1 MKKLSLIGM
10 AAMILGVAASATACG
25 GQEKAISL
33 WVGNEEGVVSF
44 YQSKCDAFREANPD
58 FPYKIKVSG
67 SDLGS
72 IAGTILK
79 DPSACADIY
88 SVAHDNVGKLAQN
101 GSASAITDAEL
112 KAQVEADN
120 SASFVKVS
128 KSVVANTE
136 FLFAVPYISQALF
149 LMYDT
154 RYVTT
159 EQASSFESLKEA
171 AVAASAQLGKDVKAV
186 ECPGTDGYN
195 FSFTLLSRNNAT
207 KETSLK
213 IYDDGTIFNGS
224 TYVQGDD
231 EVAFAKWINS
241 YFHDKNGFRFP
252 TDAGWT
258 LDIQNHNALAF
269 IGGAWHRSAFA
280 NAVGESN
287 LGIAMLPTFT
297 LTDATAYKTASSGT
311 TYRAGTFAD
320 CKVMMI
326 NSKIDRAKYDYAQQI
341 IKYLSC
347 QDTQNEAFTKVGIVP
362 SYSAF
367 AQNIQEIKAANPD
380 IPQTVLDQAVAQ
392 TSMTEYSI
400 PQPFVDARLNNF
412 YYQMGA
418 PAVYQALVEADNLTD
433 RQVQEGLYKLQYI
446 WQNGAAA
453 ESVPEQLPVADLCI
467 YQRPAA

>member
-1 MKKLSLIGM
+1 MKKLTLLGM
-10 AAMILGVAASATACG
+10 AAMILGVAASTVACG

-44 YQSKCDAFREANPD
+44 YQSKVDAFLQANPD
-58 FPYKIKVSG
+58 FPYKVKITG
-67 SDLGS
+67 TDLGS
-72 IAGTILK
+72 IAGSILK

-101 GSASAITDAEL
+101 GCASAITDAEL

-128 KSVVANTE
+128 KSTVANNE

-154 RYVTT
+154 RYVTA
-159 EQASSFESLKEA
+159 EQAGSFETLKEA
-171 AVAASAQLGKDVKAV
+171 AVAASATLGKDVKAV

-195 FSFTLLSRNNAT
+195 FSFTLLARNNST

-213 IYDDGTIFNGS
+213 IYDDGTIFNGG

-231 EVAFAKWINS
+231 EVAYAKWINS

-258 LDIQNHNALAF
+258 LDIQNHNAIAF

-280 NAVGESN
+280 SAVGESN

-297 LTDATAYKTASSGT
+297 LTDATAYKTATSGT

-326 NSKIDRAKYDYAQQI
+326 NSKIDRAKYDYCQQI
-341 IKYLSC
+341 IKYLSSK
-347 QDTQNEAFTKVGIVP
+347 DTQNEAFAKVGIVP
-362 SYSAF
+362 SYSTF
-367 AQNIQEIKAANPD
+367 ADNIASIKEANPN
-380 IPQTVLDQAVAQ
+380 ISQLVLDQAVAQ

-418 PAVYQALVEADNLTD
+418 PAVYQALVEANDLTD

-453 ESVPEQLPVADLCI
+453 ESVPDELPVADLCI
-467 YQRPAA
+467 YDRPAA

>member
-1 MKKLSLIGM
+1 MKKLTLLGM
-10 AAMILGVAASATACG
+10 AAMILGVAASTVGCSS
-25 GQEKAISL
+25 QEKAISL
-33 WVGNEEGVVSF
+33 WVGNEEGVVDF
-44 YQSKCDAFREANPD
+44 YQDKCQEFLTANPE
-58 FPYKIKVSG
+58 FPYKIKITG
-67 SDLGS
+67 TDLGS

-128 KSVVANTE
+128 KSTVSDNE

-154 RYVTT
+154 RYVTP
-159 EQASSFESLKEA
+159 EQAQSFEGLKEA
-171 AVAASAQLGKDVKAV
+171 AVAASSKEGKDVKAV

-195 FSFTLLSRNNAT
+195 FSFTLLSRNNTT
-207 KETSLK
+207 KQTSLK
-213 IYDDGTIFNGS
+213 LYDDGTIFNGG

-231 EVAFAKWINS
+231 EVAYTKWINS

-258 LDIQNHNALAF
+258 LDIQNHNAVAF
-269 IGGAWHRSAFA
+269 IGGAWHRAAFA

-287 LGIAMLPTFT
+287 LGISMLPTFT
-297 LTDATAYKTASSGT
+297 LTEQTAYKTATSGT

-326 NSKIDRAKYDYAQQI
+326 NSKIDREKYDYAQQI
-341 IKYLSC
+341 IKFLSSKE
-347 QDTQNEAFTKVGIVP
+347 TQNAAFAKVGIVP
-362 SYSAF
+362 AYSSF
-367 AQNIQEIKAANPD
+367 AQSIDSIKAANPD
-380 IPQTVLDQAVAQ
+380 IPQIVLDQAVAQ

-400 PQPFVDARLNNF
+400 PQPFVNARLNNF

-418 PAVYQALVEADNLTD
+418 PAVYQALVEANNLTD

-446 WQNGAAA
+446 WQNGQEA
-453 ESVPEQLPVADLCI
+453 ETIPEELPVADLCI
-467 YQRPAA
+467 YDRPAA

>member
-1 MKKLSLIGM
+1 MKKLTLVGM
-10 AAMILGVAASATACG
+10 AAMILGVAASVTAC

-44 YQSKCDAFREANPD
+44 YQKKCEEFLAANPE
-58 FPYKIKVSG
+58 FPYKIKITG

-79 DPSACADIY
+79 DPGSCADIY
-88 SVAHDNVGKLAQN
+88 SVAHDNVGKLAQA
-101 GSASAITDAEL
+101 GSASAITDPEL

-120 SASFVKVS
+120 SSSFVKVS
-128 KSVVANTE
+128 KSIVSNTE

-154 RYVTT
+154 RYVTA
-159 EQASSFESLKEA
+159 EQAGSFESLREA
-171 AVAASAQLGKDVKAV
+171 AVAASAELGKDVKAV

-213 IYDDGTIFNGS
+213 IYDDGTIFNGA

-258 LDIQNHNALAF
+258 LDIQNHNAVAF
-269 IGGAWHRSAFA
+269 IGGAWHRAAFA
-280 NAVGESN
+280 SAVGESN

-297 LTDATAYKTASSGT
+297 LTDKTAFQTATSGT

-341 IKYLSC
+341 IKYLSSK
-347 QDTQNEAFTKVGIVP
+347 DTQNDAFASVGIVP
-362 SYSAF
+362 AYSSF
-367 AQNIQEIKAANPD
+367 ADNIDAIKAANPD
-380 IPQTVLDQAVAQ
+380 ISQLVLDQAVAQ

-433 RQVQEGLYKLQYI
+433 RQAQEGLYKLQYI
-446 WQNGAAA
+446 WQNGKAA
-453 ESVPEQLPVADLCI
+453 ESVPDELPVADLCT
-467 YQRPAA
+467 YDRPAA

>member
-1 MKKLSLIGM
+1 MKKLTLLGM
-10 AAMILGVAASATACG
+10 AAMLLGVAASTSACS
-25 GQEKAISL
+25 QEKAISL

-44 YQSKCDAFREANPD
+44 YQGKCKEFLEANPE
-58 FPYKIKVSG
+58 FPYKIKITG
-67 SDLGS
+67 TDMGS

-79 DPSACADIY
+79 DPSSCADIY

-120 SASFVKVS
+120 SESFVKVS
-128 KSVVANTE
+128 KSTVAGNE

-154 RYVTT
+154 RYVTP
-159 EQASSFESLKEA
+159 EQAGSFEGLKEA
-171 AVAASAQLGKDVKAV
+171 AVAASATLGADVKAV

-195 FSFTLLSRNNAT
+195 FSFPLLSRNNET
-207 KETSLK
+207 KETSFK
-213 IYDDGTIFNGS
+213 IYEDGTIFNGT

-231 EVAFAKWINS
+231 EVAFAKWINN

-258 LDIQNHNALAF
+258 LDIQNHNAISF
-269 IGGAWHRSAFA
+269 IGGAWHRASFA
-280 NAVGESN
+280 SAVGESN
-287 LGIAMLPTFT
+287 LGLAMLPTFT
-297 LTDATAYKTASSGT
+297 LTNETAFGTATSGT

-326 NSKIDRAKYDYAQQI
+326 NSKIDRDKYDYAQQI
-341 IKYLSC
+341 IKYLSSK
-347 QDTQNEAFTKVGIVP
+347 DVQNDAFAKVGIVP
-362 SYSAF
+362 SYSSF
-367 AQNIQEIKAANPD
+367 AKNIDAIKAANPG
-380 IPQTVLDQAVAQ
+380 ISQSVIDQAVAQ
-392 TSMTEYSI
+392 TSMTEYAI

-418 PAVYQALVEADNLTD
+418 PAVYQALVEANNLTD

-446 WQNGAAA
+446 WQNGKAA
-453 ESVPEQLPVADLCI
+453 ETVPDVLPVADTCI
-467 YQRPAA
+467 YERP

>member
-1 MKKLSLIGM
+1 MKKLTLIGLG
-10 AAMILGVAASATACG
+10 AMLLGVAASVTGC

-44 YQSKCDAFREANPD
+44 YQKKCADFLAANPE
-58 FPYKIKVSG
+58 FPYKIKITG

-79 DPSACADIY
+79 DPGSCADIY

-101 GSASAITDAEL
+101 GSASAITDPEL

-128 KSVVANTE
+128 KSTVSGNE

-159 EQASSFESLKEA
+159 EQAASFEGLKEA
-171 AVAASAQLGKDVKAV
+171 AVAASAKEGKDVKAV

-195 FSFTLLSRNNAT
+195 FSFTLLSRNNTT

-213 IYDDGTIFNGS
+213 LYDDGTIFNGT

-231 EVAFAKWINS
+231 EVAYAKWINS

-258 LDIQNHNALAF
+258 LDIQNHNAISF
-269 IGGAWHRSAFA
+269 IGGAWHRASFA
-280 NAVGESN
+280 SAVGESN

-297 LTDATAYKTASSGT
+297 LTDATAFKTATSGT

-326 NSKIDRAKYDYAQQI
+326 NSKIDRDKYDYAQQI
-341 IKYLSC
+341 IKYLSSK
-347 QDTQNEAFTKVGIVP
+347 DVQNDAFAKVGIVP
-362 SYSAF
+362 SYSSF
-367 AQNIQEIKAANPD
+367 AENIDAIKAANPG
-380 IPQTVLDQAVAQ
+380 ISQSVIDQAVAQ
-392 TSMTEYSI
+392 TSMTEYAI

-418 PAVYQALVEADNLTD
+418 PAVYQALVEANNLTD

-446 WQNGAAA
+446 WQNGKAA
-453 ESVPEQLPVADLCI
+453 ETVPDNLPVADTCI
-467 YQRPAA
+467 YERP

>member
-1 MKKLSLIGM
+1 MKKLTLLGM
-10 AAMILGVAASATACG
+10 AAMLLGTTASITACSQG
-25 GQEKAISL
+25 KAISL

-44 YQSKCDAFREANPD
+44 YQGKCREFLEANPE
-58 FPYKIKVSG
+58 FPYKIKITG
-67 SDLGS
+67 TDLGS

-88 SVAHDNVGKLAQN
+88 SIAHDNVGKFAQN
-101 GSASAITDAEL
+101 GSASAITDPEL
-112 KAQVEADN
+112 KAQVERDN
-120 SASFVKVS
+120 SESFVKVS
-128 KSVVANTE
+128 KSTVAGNE

-154 RYVTT
+154 RYVTP
-159 EQASSFESLKEA
+159 EQAGSFEGLKEA
-171 AVAASAQLGKDVKAV
+171 AVAASQTLGTDVKAV

-195 FSFTLLSRNNAT
+195 FSFSLLSRNNET
-207 KETSLK
+207 KQTSFK
-213 IYDDGTIFNGS
+213 IYEDGTIFNGA

-231 EVAFAKWINS
+231 EVAITKWINS

-287 LGIAMLPTFT
+287 LGITMLPTFT
-297 LTDATAYKTASSGT
+297 LKSETAYGTATAGT
-311 TYRAGTFAD
+311 TFRAGTFAD

-326 NSKIDRAKYDYAQQI
+326 NSKIKREKYDYAQQI
-341 IKYLSC
+341 IKYLSSVEV
-347 QDTQNEAFTKVGIVP
+347 QNDAFAKVGIVP
-362 SYSAF
+362 SYSSF
-367 AQNIQEIKAANPD
+367 ADNIGDIKAAHPE
-380 IPQTVLDQAVAQ
+380 ISQIVIDQAVAQ
-392 TSMTEYSI
+392 TSMTEYAI

-418 PAVYQALVEADNLTD
+418 PAVYQALVEANNLTD

-446 WQNGAAA
+446 WQNGKAA
-453 ESVPEQLPVADLCI
+453 ESVPEVLPVADTCI
-467 YQRPAA
+467 YPRS

>member
-1 MKKLSLIGM
+1 MKKLTLLGM
-10 AAMILGVAASATACG
+10 ASMLLGVAASTTACG
-25 GQEKAISL
+25 QAKAISL
-33 WVGNEEGVVSF
+33 WVGNEEGVVAF
-44 YQSKCDAFREANPD
+44 YQKKCEQFLEANPE
-58 FPYKIKVSG
+58 FPYKIKITG
-67 SDLGS
+67 TDLGS

-101 GSASAITDAEL
+101 GSASAITDPEL

-120 SASFVKVS
+120 SDSFIKVS
-128 KSVVANTE
+128 KSTVANTE

-154 RYVTT
+154 RYVTP

-171 AVAASAQLGKDVKAV
+171 AVAASAKIGKDVKAV

-195 FSFTLLSRNNAT
+195 FSFTLLARNNTT

-213 IYDDGTIFNGS
+213 LYDDGTIFNGS

-231 EVAFAKWINS
+231 EVAFTKWINS

-258 LDIQNHNALAF
+258 LDIQNQNAISF
-269 IGGAWHRSAFA
+269 IGGAWHRAAFA

-297 LTDATAYKTASSGT
+297 LTEATAYKTATSGT

-326 NSKIDRAKYDYAQQI
+326 NSKIDREKYDYAQQI
-341 IKYLSC
+341 IKYLSSKE
-347 QDTQNEAFTKVGIVP
+347 TQNDAFTSVGIVP
-362 SYSAF
+362 AYSSF
-367 AQNIQEIKAANPD
+367 ASSIDAIKAANPN
-380 IPQTVLDQAVAQ
+380 IPQIVLDQAVAQ

-418 PAVYQALVEADNLTD
+418 PAVYQALVEANDLTD
-433 RQVQEGLYKLQYI
+433 RQAQEGLYKLQYI
-446 WQNGAAA
+446 WQNGKAA
-453 ESVPEQLPVADLCI
+453 ESVPDELPVADLCT
-467 YQRPAA
+467 YDRPAA

>member
-1 MKKLSLIGM
+1 MKKLTLIGLG
-10 AAMILGVAASATACG
+10 AMLLGVAASVTGC

-44 YQSKCDAFREANPD
+44 YQKKCADFLAANPE
-58 FPYKIKVSG
+58 FPYKIKITG

-79 DPSACADIY
+79 DPGSCADIY

-101 GSASAITDAEL
+101 GSASAITDPEL

-128 KSVVANTE
+128 KSTVSGNE

-154 RYVTT
+154 RYVTA
-159 EQASSFESLKEA
+159 EQAASFEGLKEA
-171 AVAASAQLGKDVKAV
+171 AVAASAKEGKDVKAV

-195 FSFTLLSRNNAT
+195 FSFTLLSRNNTT

-213 IYDDGTIFNGS
+213 LYDDGTIFNGT

-231 EVAFAKWINS
+231 EVAYAKWINS

-258 LDIQNHNALAF
+258 LDIQNHNAISF
-269 IGGAWHRSAFA
+269 IGGAWHRASFA
-280 NAVGESN
+280 SAVGESN

-297 LTDATAYKTASSGT
+297 LTDATAFKTATSGT

-326 NSKIDRAKYDYAQQI
+326 NSKINREKYDYAQQI
-341 IKYLSC
+341 IKYLSSKE
-347 QDTQNEAFTKVGIVP
+347 TQNDAFASVGIVP
-362 SYSAF
+362 SYSTF
-367 AQNIQEIKAANPD
+367 AQNIDAIKAANPD
-380 IPQTVLDQAVAQ
+380 IPQIVLDQAVAQ

-418 PAVYQALVEADNLTD
+418 PAVYQALVEEDNLTD
-433 RQVQEGLYKLQYI
+433 RIVQEGLYKLQYI
-446 WQNGAAA
+446 WQNGTAA
-453 ESVPEQLPVADLCI
+453 ESVPDELPVADLCV
-467 YQRPAA
+467 YPRP